1 MTGNEVDVKLKSR
14 ISAKTGANVPGRV
27 VVTPNDYGCALIG
40 TVVNETETD
49 QASVL
54 LEARTDTVTPE
65 IGVSFSRRP
74 IAYYRATDLATKD
87 FINYQTFNE
96 YQIPDNLTEDAN
108 A

>member
-1 MTGNEVDVKLKSR
+1 M
-14 ISAKTGANVPGRV
+14 
-27 VVTPNDYGCALIG
+27 IG
-40 TVVNETETD
+40 TVVNETEAD

-65 IGVSFSRRP
+65 IGASFSRCP

-96 YQIPDNLTEDAN
+96 YQIPDDLAEGAN